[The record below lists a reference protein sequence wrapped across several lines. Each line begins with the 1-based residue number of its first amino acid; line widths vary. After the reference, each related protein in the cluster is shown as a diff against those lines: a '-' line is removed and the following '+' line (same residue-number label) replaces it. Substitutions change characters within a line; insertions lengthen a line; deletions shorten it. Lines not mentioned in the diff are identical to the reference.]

1 MPSDA
6 KFGLAVGVT
15 LVIAVAVLFYRKEP
29 TTAGPPPTPAAT
41 AVPLPAVPPAPGAQ
55 PSFPA
60 NGRPAVA
67 QTLIHTR
74 DRQGGR

>member
-29 TTAGPPPTPAAT
+29 TAAAPLPQAPASTAT
-41 AVPLPAVPPAPGAQ
+41 PLPAVPAAKPAV
-55 PSFPA
+55 SA
-60 NGRPAVA
+60 NGRPAIA
-67 QTLIHTR
+67 QTLIHTWER
-74 DRQGGR
+74 GGDR

>member
-29 TTAGPPPTPAAT
+29 TAAAPPTAPAT
-41 AVPLPAVPPAPGAQ
+41 AAPLPAVPPAQ
-55 PSFPA
+55 PASAA
-60 NGRPAVA
+60 NGRSVVA

-74 DRQGGR
+74 DRINDR

>member
-15 LVIAVAVLFYRKEP
+15 LVIAVAVLFYHKEP
-29 TTAGPPPTPAAT
+29 TTAAPPTAPATT
-41 AVPLPAVPPAPGAQ
+41 APLPAVPPAPLA
-55 PSFPA
+55 SSAFS
-60 NGRPAVA
+60 NGRSTVA

-74 DRQGGR
+74 ERENER

>member
-15 LVIAVAVLFYRKEP
+15 LVIAVAVLFYHKEP
-29 TTAGPPPTPAAT
+29 TTTAAPPTAPATT
-41 AVPLPAVPPAPGAQ
+41 APLPAVPPAPLA
-55 PSFPA
+55 SSAFS
-60 NGRPAVA
+60 NGRSTVA

-74 DRQGGR
+74 ERENER